1 MKLTGTH
8 LAETSRSVHLLKV
21 EGISHLVA
29 MTRPS
34 RIRQEKSY
42 YNTIHAGYRCEADGY
57 EWEIRFYPV
66 YARPEHWV
74 ALDLVFIGEA
84 GANNVTATLAC
95 RLVDPTGTL
104 APSEEAIS
112 VPTKLQ
118 RAADC
123 SEPVWIM
130 KTSDVE
136 ASGYHKSDSLTVEL
150 TITVFKDLRAIPL
163 PSSDLCQHLGL
174 LMRSHAGS
182 DVTFM
187 VEGES
192 FAAHKIMLAARSPV
206 FMAEFFGGM
215 EESTSQCVE
224 IEEMEAV
231 VFKAMLH
238 YIYTD
243 TVPEL
248 DDKDA
253 ATVMAEHLLA
263 AADRYA
269 LDRLKVLCER
279 RLAFGIDVGTA
290 AATLALAEQYGC
302 SQLKAKCVEF
312 IAGGSPK
319 TLEAMLA
326 TKGYKILEESNPS
339 VVTELLR
346 AAHGKKN

>member
-8 LAETSRSVHLLKV
+8 LTQASLSVHLLKV
-21 EGISHLVA
+21 EGISHFVA

-34 RIRQEKSY
+34 RIRQKKCY
-42 YNTIHAGYRCEADGY
+42 YNTVHVGYRCEVDGY
-57 EWEIRFYPV
+57 EWETRFYPV

-74 ALDLVFIGEA
+74 ALDLVFLGEA
-84 GANNVTATLAC
+84 GVSNVTATLAC

-104 APSEEAIS
+104 APSEEATS
-112 VPTKLQ
+112 VATKFQ

-136 ASGYHKSDSLTVEL
+136 ASGYLKSDSLTVEL
-150 TITVFKDLRAIPL
+150 TVTVYKDLAAIPL
-163 PSSDLCQHLGL
+163 PSSDMCQHLGL
-174 LMRSHAGS
+174 LLRTHAGS

-192 FAAHKIMLAARSPV
+192 FAAHKIVLAARSPV
-206 FMAEFFGGM
+206 FMAEFFGEM
-215 EESTSQCVE
+215 DERTSHCVK
-224 IEEMEAV
+224 IDEMEAK

-238 YIYTD
+238 FIYTD

-248 DDKDA
+248 DEKDA
-253 ATVMAEHLLA
+253 AMVMAEHLLA

-290 AATLALAEQYGC
+290 ATTLALAERYGC

-319 TLEAMLA
+319 TLEAVLA
-326 TKGYKILEESNPS
+326 TKGYKILEESNPT